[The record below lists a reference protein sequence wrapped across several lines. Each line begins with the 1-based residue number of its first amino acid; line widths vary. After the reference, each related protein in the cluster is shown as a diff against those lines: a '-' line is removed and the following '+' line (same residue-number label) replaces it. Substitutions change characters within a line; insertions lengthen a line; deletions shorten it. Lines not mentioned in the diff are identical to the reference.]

1 MEDVSFR
8 KRQLEESL
16 KSSERKLE
24 NLRESLEKSD
34 QLTTNMMGILDSFT
48 VRLKKLDD
56 TIVPVYKQTKELTQ
70 LQENVDKSLVQL
82 DKVIGY
88 HHVADDVETKI
99 QVGPG
104 GDVESYIKVLER
116 LKMAL
121 VFFHSNNPASVELT
135 RLHDYFDQGLDTLQ
149 RDFMNLMKNSSR
161 PVALP
166 LLNDIAACEDIEDL
180 PPLEHLPARTISEL
194 RATAEYLISQS
205 GGAMVGGN
213 VQNKDILLVYSQ
225 LRSNQLGRSLNTF
238 KEANSSSLLQP
249 SQYENLMFHLLL
261 KEVVV
266 RPSHQLVSEGGVVS
280 ISSELSVGSSEEGL
294 DGCGYIMAATTVFL
308 RLIEGE
314 VRLMRQVIP
323 KPHQSRVLR
332 DLTAQPIEFFMKEV
346 EMLHQHVVKSLS
358 YNDFPVAISV
368 FRLVRHVQG
377 LLPEYKTAL
386 YGLDGS
392 PYSRFEDIV
401 KQFQKVNHKALE
413 DYVAHIKGN
422 PEKQSNLP
430 KDGTVHELTSHTM
443 WFVEH
448 LLDYSRNVGEVIFG
462 ESSFGV
468 VSDADRR
475 KSLGHYL
482 TRVVDAL
489 NLNMES
495 KARSYEH
502 PQLASLF
509 LLNNYHFIHK
519 TFTRNEEMQRLL
531 EEAYGDVEQN
541 YINSITTHLRNYQR
555 CFGKA
560 IGFLGHEVSA
570 SAGAGGP
577 DKLSKAAKQTIKDKY
592 KGFNTEIE
600 ELCRVQ
606 QHWSIPDSQ
615 LRARVRT
622 ENVELVGPL
631 YAEFH
636 RVYSEFPFTK
646 NPEKYLK
653 FTPESLEETLE
664 TFFDGGA

>member
-1 MEDVSFR
+1 
-8 KRQLEESL
+8 
-16 KSSERKLE
+16 
-24 NLRESLEKSD
+24 
-34 QLTTNMMGILDSFT
+34 MMAILDSFT

-104 GDVESYIKVLER
+104 GDVDSYIKVLER

-194 RATAEYLISQS
+194 RATAEYLIAQS

-225 LRSNQLGRSLNTF
+225 LRSNQLGRSLNAF

-249 SQYENLMFHLLL
+249 SQIPKKASFAAALRKSH
-261 KEVVV
+261 V
-266 RPSHQLVSEGGVVS
+266 PSPIKRGGRKTESSARIGGGVVS

-358 YNDFPVAISV
+358 HNDFPVVISV
-368 FRLVRHVQG
+368 FRLIRHIQG
-377 LLPEYKTAL
+377 LLPEYKTVL

-468 VSDADRR
+468 ISDADRR

-541 YINSITTHLRNYQR
+541 YINSITTHMRNYQR

-560 IGFLGHEVSA
+560 IGFLGHEVHA

-577 DKLSKAAKQTIKDKY
+577 DKVSKAAKQTIKDKY

-636 RVYSEFPFTK
+636 RVYSEMSFTK